1 MSIERIIDKMR
12 ADWPV
17 VEEDRITSGQWSQAD
32 ADEVGAAIK
41 AAIDANDTTTIL
53 LWARWMADLSAI
65 ALGLRVSHASKRIL
79 EEARAARQGGAS

>member
-1 MSIERIIDKMR
+1 MTMERIIDKMR

-17 VEEDRITSGQWSQAD
+17 VEEDRIECGDWTAED
-32 ADEVGAAIK
+32 AAEVGAAIK
-41 AAIDANDTTTIL
+41 AAIAAGDATTIT
-53 LWARWMADLSAI
+53 LWARWLADLAAI

>member
-17 VEEDRITSGQWSQAD
+17 VEEDRITSGQWSQED

-41 AAIDANDTTTIL
+41 AAIVANDTTMIL
-53 LWARWMADLSAI
+53 LWARWMADLAAI
-65 ALGLRVSHASKRIL
+65 ALGLQVSFVSQRVL